1 MKIIFILFLFFQLTY
16 VHSQDIIVKINGD
29 LIESKVEEVSSKF
42 IKYYKYNNL
51 KGSVFNIKIM
61 DVAEIRYEDG
71 SVKVYTTIK
80 DNSES
85 LEETKNVLTEY
96 INQHAYWENSNEK
109 KRYKIVFEED
119 YIRLIVMNVSGKKG
133 DKGILYDFSKVYR
146 FGQFDKREDEV
157 VFLNIWVSILEN
169 KKKDIW
175 EKHKLVMRVKGYENA
190 KVIYKNLKQYNKLVL
205 DKERSEKRLLKKE

>member
-1 MKIIFILFLFFQLTY
+1 MKNIFFYFLLFPLISVF
-16 VHSQDIIVKINGD
+16 SQDVIVKINGD
-29 LIESKVEEVSSKF
+29 MIESKVEGVSSKF
-42 IKYYKYNNL
+42 IKYHKYNNL

-85 LEETKNVLTEY
+85 LEETKNILAEY

-109 KRYKIVFEED
+109 KRYKAVFEED
-119 YIRLIVMNVSGKKG
+119 NIRLIVMNVSGKKG
-133 DKGILYDFSKVYR
+133 DKGILYDFSHVYK
-146 FGQFDKREDEV
+146 FGKFDKREDDV
-157 VFLNIWVSILEN
+157 VFLNIWVSILKN

-175 EKHKLVMRVKGYENA
+175 EKHKLVIRVKGYDNA
-190 KVIYKNLKQYNKLVL
+190 SVIYKTLKQYNKLIL
-205 DKERSEKRLLKKE
+205 AKKRSKKK

>member
-1 MKIIFILFLFFQLTY
+1 MKIIFTLFLFIQLPY
-16 VHSQDIIVKINGD
+16 VHSQDVIVKINGD

-80 DNSES
+80 DNSKS
-85 LEETKNVLTEY
+85 LEETKNILAEY

-119 YIRLIVMNVSGKKG
+119 YIRFIVMNVSGKKG
-133 DKGILYDFSKVYR
+133 DKGILYDFSHVYK
-146 FGQFDKREDEV
+146 FGKFDKREDEV

-175 EKHKLVMRVKGYENA
+175 EKHKLVIRVKGYDNA
-190 KVIYKNLKQYNKLVL
+190 SVIYKKLKEYNKLIL
-205 DKERSEKRLLKKE
+205 AKERSEKRLLKKE